1 VSLLHG
7 DESGDRIWTRT
18 DREFL
23 RESLLSPAVNRSPL
37 YIYSN
42 ELSLSDSRDAI
53 WGTKVY
59 AVHNRENFGPAEAF
73 RSQEL
78 RDYISQ
84 R

>member
-1 VSLLHG
+1 MVMSPVIVSGQELT
-7 DESGDRIWTRT
+7 ESSC
-18 DREFL
+18 
-23 RESLLSPAVNRSPL
+23 ESLLSPAVNRSPL

-42 ELSLSDSRDAI
+42 ELSLSDSRDTI

-73 RSQEL
+73 CSQEHC
-78 RDYISQ
+78 DYISE